1 MILYTQNICGNN
13 HKFSISKKIP
23 SNMTGDDITILATAK
38 IKTVNVFEEST
49 ECSSEELVLF
59 ITLTSFIT
67 QRTTVNV
74 QFVFLCKNWNNSP
87 HPYNLLNPQLCMQ
100 LPCCFMT
107 GDVHVVCS
115 TMVQHYLRFIRAT
128 HLLATHSIMAH
139 VGTDGEWDVKS
150 KEFWYTLDIGV
161 NKIKKV
167 WGVLQSEFHIFIFS
181 LITVWMKLLGP
192 QIKSRNLILFF
203 VHSK

>member
-1 MILYTQNICGNN
+1 MGITVSLV
-13 HKFSISKKIP
+13 FPKKKNP

-49 ECSSEELVLF
+49 ACSSEELALF

-67 QRTTVNV
+67 QQTTVNV
-74 QFVFLCKNWNNSP
+74 QFVFLCKIWNNIP

-115 TMVQHYLRFIRAT
+115 TMVQHYLF
-128 HLLATHSIMAH
+128 HLRNTFTSNTQHYD
-139 VGTDGEWDVKS
+139 TRWN
-150 KEFWYTLDIGV
+150 W
-161 NKIKKV
+161 
-167 WGVLQSEFHIFIFS
+167 W
-181 LITVWMKLLGP
+181 WM
-192 QIKSRNLILFF
+192 RC
-203 VHSK
+203 